1 MHWERT
7 VKAFLRSQP
16 RRVAVT
22 PVVMVLALIASAC
35 LAPTQHD
42 PTGRAPIGNL
52 EVVKDA
58 AGGIRVKGWALEPE
72 TSASVK
78 VKVGVAGVVR
88 EVTANLARGDV
99 AAAYPGKGPNHGF
112 DYTFG
117 PLAPGLRGICVWVE
131 NAIGAGED
139 RLLGCDNITV
149 TDGSPMGNL
158 ETVAASAAREITA
171 SGWVFDP
178 NSSGPAEI
186 VVNIDGQLADRVK
199 ADKPRPDVGAVH
211 GRTYSGFHTKVAAT
225 PGSHQVCVAVF
236 NVGFGEHRLLG
247 CRTVTVAES
256 TQDRRPSGHLTE
268 VTPTAAGSVH
278 LRGVAQDP
286 DGASGLKVR
295 LDVDPGTSGAW
306 SVTLNVA
313 GGVFATDVTGLTPGL
328 HTLCPVGLDVDGGFG
343 VRGNRQFT
351 CGSTVVG
358 DLAVGTGGQGQ
369 NPSWVA
375 PPPGNQLRMMSR
387 DAGVSVQLS
396 DGSTMWFFGDTLESN
411 NVGDLLYFK
420 NNTAAWASP
429 GAPTVTR
436 DGVNTGA
443 NGAEPWQFV
452 SPTTSFC
459 AGASFPNP
467 ALWPESAV
475 AIPQSN
481 GTDRI
486 LVFMSKV
493 CVGSGFLQIEG
504 MGMALVELTYDPASP
519 PVDQR
524 IAGQVT
530 KADLFGPAH
539 PYGRA
544 AVLGEDGDT
553 IYTYECGQF
562 DSANAALPRPCTVG
576 RVAFADRTDPGDW
589 TYWAGAPG
597 DDYTD
602 NLNWTS
608 NPALAVGIPSPTG
621 ADVVAP
627 VAAFTLTRD
636 AVHGA
641 YLMVYS
647 PFPGF
652 NDRVVVRV
660 AETPVGPFT
669 DPVTVFLPGCNET
682 SGGVEYFCYAGT
694 VQPSLSQPGLLG
706 IGYYDQLITPSPRR
720 GQYMT
725 VTVPFTVVLTASP

>member
-1 MHWERT
+1 MID
-7 VKAFLRSQP
+7 
-16 RRVAVT
+16 T
-22 PVVMVLALIASAC
+22 PVTHPRKIAMLSVLLALAMVASAC
-35 LAPTQHD
+35 LAPTQFD

-58 AGGIRVKGWALEPE
+58 AGGIRVSGWALEPE
-72 TSASVK
+72 TSAPVK

-88 EVTANLARGDV
+88 EVTANLTRSDV
-99 AAAYPGKGPNHGF
+99 ARAYPGKGSKHGF

-131 NAIGAGED
+131 NAVGVGAD

-149 TDGSPMGNL
+149 TDGSPIGNL
-158 ETVAASAAREITA
+158 ETAAASAAREITA

-178 NSSGPAEI
+178 NSSGPAEV
-186 VVNIDGQLADRVK
+186 VVNVDGQLADRVK
-199 ADKPRPDVGAVH
+199 ADRRRPDVGAVH

-225 PGSHQVCVAVF
+225 PGTHQVCVAVF

-256 TQDRRPSGHLTE
+256 TQDRRPSGYLTE

-278 LRGVAQDP
+278 LSGVAQDP
-286 DGASGLKVR
+286 DGAAGLKVR

-306 SVTLNVA
+306 SVTLNVV
-313 GGVFATDVTGLTPGL
+313 GGVFATEVTGLSPGL
-328 HTLCPVGLDVDGGFG
+328 HTLCPMGLDVNGGFG

-358 DLAVGTGGQGQ
+358 DLAVGTGGLGR
-369 NPSWVA
+369 NPTWVA
-375 PPPGNQLRMMSR
+375 PRAGNPLRMMSR
-387 DAGVSVQLS
+387 DAGVSVQLR
-396 DGSTMWFFGDTLESN
+396 DGSTMWFFGDTLQSD

-420 NNTAAWASP
+420 HNTAAWASA

-436 DGVNTGA
+436 DGVSSGA
-443 NGAEPWQFV
+443 NGAVPWQFV
-452 SPTTSFC
+452 TPPVNFC
-459 AGASFPNP
+459 AGADFPNP

-475 AIPQSN
+475 AVPQSD
-481 GTDRI
+481 GTDRV

-493 CVGSGFLQIEG
+493 CLGTGFLEIEG
-504 MGMALVELTYDPASP
+504 RGMALVELTYNPASP

-524 IAGQVT
+524 IQGQVT

-544 AVLGEDGDT
+544 AVLGADGNT

-562 DSANAALPRPCTVG
+562 DSANWAVPRPCTVG
-576 RVAFADRTDPGDW
+576 RVAFAARTNPANYS
-589 TYWAGAPG
+589 YWAGTLG
-597 DDYTD
+597 DDFTD
-602 NLNWTS
+602 DSKWTP
-608 NPALAVGIPSPTG
+608 NPALATMIQSPTG
-621 ADVVAP
+621 ADVTAP
-627 VAAFTLTRD
+627 VASFTLTRD
-636 AVHGA
+636 ATHGA
-641 YLMVYS
+641 YLVVYS

-652 NDRVVVRV
+652 TDRVEVRV

-669 DPVTVFLPGCNET
+669 DPVTVFLPGCNDT
-682 SGGVEYFCYAGT
+682 TGGVQYLCYAGT
-694 VQPSLSQPGLLG
+694 AQPSLSTPGLLG

-725 VTVPFTVVLTASP
+725 VTVAFTVVLTASP